1 MKEKN
6 VQKQLLWLD
15 LEMTGLDSSVDLITE
30 VAVVVTDF
38 SFKPLVEYSQGI
50 YQQSQILAGRLEN
63 NPWFKEQPEAYRR
76 EIYEISAQGKPLA
89 EVESDLIQIADEYI
103 TDKRV
108 VLAGN
113 SIHTDRGFVD
123 EYLPAFSVKLH
134 YRMLDVSAYK
144 IYVQALTGL
153 EFDKKETHRA
163 LVDIYESIAEMKFC
177 LERIKALK

>member
-1 MKEKN
+1 MKEKDI
-6 VQKQLLWLD
+6 QKQLLWLD

-38 SFKPLVEYSQGI
+38 SFKAFIEYG
-50 YQQSQILAGRLEN
+50 QSVYNRPEILAERLEN
-63 NPWFKEQPEAYRR
+63 NPWFKEQSKAYR
-76 EIYEISAQGKPLA
+76 EDIYKISAQGKPLA
-89 EVESDLIQIADEYI
+89 EIEADLIKITNEYI
-103 TDKRV
+103 TDKKI

-113 SIHTDRGFVD
+113 SIHMDRSFID
-123 EYLPAFSVKLH
+123 EYLPTFSAKLH

-177 LERIKALK
+177 LERIKALR